1 MFEKDKAECSR
12 QLHHINIIV
21 AEREKYSNKKIEP
34 RKFYGGLPFV
44 LHKGY
49 NENLVYS
56 SCQAEE
62 EQQKEKDG
70 EKEKAK
76 PPGKKENLPSAKTA
90 EKERKGKTTEV
101 GSLAP
106 VTVKKDTQ
114 LKRRGEME
122 EEDKYIG
129 M

>member
-1 MFEKDKAECSR
+1 MVCLRRIKQSVQD
-12 QLHHINIIV
+12 INIIL
-21 AEREKYSNKKIEP
+21 AEREKYANKKFGSLI
-34 RKFYGGLPFV
+34 FYSSLPFV
-44 LHKGY
+44 LQKGY
-49 NENLVYS
+49 DENLVFS

-70 EKEKAK
+70 GKEKTK
-76 PPGKKENLPSAKTA
+76 PPGKKENLLSAKTA
-90 EKERKGKTTEV
+90 EKERKGKKTDI
-101 GSLAP
+101 GPLAP

-114 LKRRGEME
+114 LKRRGVVE